1 MTSNS
6 VCSSAAGP
14 AAAAAGAA
22 ATAAAAETPHFSS
35 SIFDRS
41 AASRTV
47 SAERSS
53 TIFARSA
60 MFILHQNRDSPGN
73 KFQFSSKS
81 RCFFGGICA
90 KNPRQL
96 ARRGCGDLRNLGG
109 RSLHQTNDLGAQ
121 LVERRKR
128 SQRLYA
134 IHVEDHV
141 AHAATN
147 DFKLVVGL
155 GKFHGDLRSR
165 DRIGRGCKGRGAG
178 QQFADTGVGRAIER
192 NFGKTVLR
200 EAKVGSCVAH
210 LLWQHRR
217 LGDGHANVSDYHTR
231 GS

>member
-35 SIFDRS
+35 SSFDRS

-47 SAERSS
+47 SDDSSS

-60 MFILHQNRDSPGN
+60 MFILHQNRDVPAVS
-73 KFQFSSKS
+73 FRFSSKS

-96 ARRGCGDLRNLGG
+96 ARRGCSNLRNLGG

-121 LVERRKR
+121 LVERGKR
-128 SQRLYA
+128 SKRFDA

-141 AHAATN
+141 E
-147 DFKLVVGL
+147 
-155 GKFHGDLRSR
+155 
-165 DRIGRGCKGRGAG
+165 IGR
-178 QQFADTGVGRAIER
+178 
-192 NFGKTVLR
+192 
-200 EAKVGSCVAH
+200 AH
-210 LLWQHRR
+210 
-217 LGDGHANVSDYHTR
+217 V
-231 GS
+231 